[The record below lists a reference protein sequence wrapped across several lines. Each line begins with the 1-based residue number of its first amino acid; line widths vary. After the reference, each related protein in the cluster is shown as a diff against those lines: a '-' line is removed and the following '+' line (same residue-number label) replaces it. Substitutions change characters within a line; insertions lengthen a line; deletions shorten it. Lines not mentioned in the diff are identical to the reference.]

1 MPSWIPRPDHVWS
14 AVLGAGVLLVG
25 ALSIGPVLAPRPHA
39 PAVTRV
45 ALPPPR
51 PATAEPP
58 VYAST
63 GSITPLI
70 SGRVNVNMATQE
82 QLEALPEVG
91 PSLARAII
99 AGRPH
104 RSLADL
110 DRVKGVGVA
119 TLRVLTPL
127 VSF

>member
-1 MPSWIPRPDHVWS
+1 MPSWTHRTEQAWT

-25 ALSIGPVLAPRPHA
+25 TLTLGPVLVPRPHA

-45 ALPPPR
+45 ALPPALP
-51 PATAEPP
+51 PTDEPP

-63 GSITPLI
+63 RSITPLI
-70 SGRVNVNMATQE
+70 SGRVNVNTATQE
-82 QLEALPEVG
+82 QLEALPRVG

-99 AGRPH
+99 AGRPL

-110 DRVKGVGVA
+110 DRIRGVGEA
-119 TLRVLTPL
+119 TLRLLSPL